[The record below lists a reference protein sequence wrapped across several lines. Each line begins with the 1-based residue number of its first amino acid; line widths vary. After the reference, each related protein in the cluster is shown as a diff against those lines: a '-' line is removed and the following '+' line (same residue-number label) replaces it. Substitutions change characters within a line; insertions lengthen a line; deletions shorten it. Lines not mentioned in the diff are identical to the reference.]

1 MEKLIVCFPGQG
13 AQEPK
18 MALDLYDYSKGVKNL
33 FEKASDICDMDF
45 KNILETY
52 DIKQLSKTVITQT
65 TMVLAELS
73 SLKVLEEEG
82 YCVSSTAG
90 FSLGELS
97 AYYASGVVS
106 EDDIFKLVKIRGLL
120 MEEAAKE
127 SFDKELSMA
136 AVIGIGKD
144 QIFPLLDNPDFS
156 NVYIAN
162 DNSSKQVV
170 ISGSL
175 SEIDSITP
183 LLKENGA
190 RRVLKLR
197 VESAFHSPFM
207 NKAEKEFEKVLKN
220 YKFNNPLT
228 NLYCNVSGKIEN
240 DGNRIKQLASE
251 QITNGVQWLTTMKDI
266 KANNSENLKIVEAG
280 PKKVLT
286 GLFNSEDMVC
296 YPCGKLEDILD
307 LRKK

>member
-18 MALDLYDYSKGVKNL
+18 MALDLYNYSQGVKDL
-33 FEKASDICDMDF
+33 FQRASDICDMDF

-52 DIKQLSKTVITQT
+52 DIKQLSETIITQT

-73 SLKVLEEEG
+73 ALKVLEEEG
-82 YCVSSTAG
+82 YIVDSTAG

-97 AYYASGVVS
+97 AYRASGVLS
-106 EDDIFKLVKIRGLL
+106 EDDIFKLVKIRGTL
-120 MEEAAKE
+120 MEASANE
-127 SFDKELSMA
+127 SSDKELAMA

-144 QIFPLLDNPDFS
+144 QIFPLLDNPSFS

-162 DNSSKQVV
+162 DNSTKQIV
-170 ISGSL
+170 ISGEL
-175 SEIDSITP
+175 SEIDAITP
-183 LLKENGA
+183 LLKESGA

-197 VESAFHSPFM
+197 VASAFHSPFM
-207 NKAEKEFEKVLKN
+207 NKAEVKFEKVLKDFT
-220 YKFNNPLT
+220 FNNPT
-228 NLYCNVSGKIEN
+228 NTLYCNVSGKVEL
-240 DGNRIKQLASE
+240 DGNRIKSLASE
-251 QITNGVQWLTTMKDI
+251 QITHGVQWLTTMKDI
-266 KANNSENLKIVEAG
+266 KANNVDNLRIVEAG

-296 YPCGKLEDILD
+296 HPCGTLEDILG
-307 LRKK
+307 LRNK